1 MEKKCSSK
9 EHQEINAIVY
19 CQICGIYMCNKC
31 ENIHQKL
38 CYNHSPY
45 NLNENINEIFTG
57 ICKEKNHLNELDYFC
72 KNHNELCCAACVTKI
87 RGKGNGQ
94 HSDCDVCFIEDI
106 KDAKKNKLKDNIKLL
121 ESLSYSLKQNIVELK
136 NILEKNEEE
145 KEKLKIEIQNIF
157 TKLRTA
163 LNERE
168 DQLLL
173 EVDNN
178 FNNLFK
184 NKNLYK
190 EGENLPKTL
199 NKYLEKGK
207 IIDKEWKNDNLKIMI
222 NHCINIEKNIENIN
236 KINTDINDYNLKKF
250 IIKFNP
256 NEKEINEFID
266 SIKNFGSL
274 LNSPELMNKLKLWIN
289 PNNDKFNTK
298 LLFRLSRDGDNLQ
311 KYHESCDN
319 IMDNLIIIKA
329 PNQTIFGCY
338 CTWIWNTKANDITVN
353 DGFLF
358 NLTKELKF
366 ENKNQRIHQGCNS
379 HGPYIYDK
387 FYFDKTMKKC
397 YINSTDFLEKK
408 GINDVEEVEIY
419 QITM

>member
-274 LNSPELMNKLKLWIN
+274 SNIENNWIKSNILNSPELMNKLKLWIN
-289 PNNDKFNTK
+289 PNNDKFNTA
-298 LLFRLSRDGDNLQ
+298 
-311 KYHESCDN
+311 
-319 IMDNLIIIKA
+319 I
-329 PNQTIFGCY
+329 
-338 CTWIWNTKANDITVN
+338 
-353 DGFLF
+353 
-358 NLTKELKF
+358 
-366 ENKNQRIHQGCNS
+366 
-379 HGPYIYDK
+379 
-387 FYFDKTMKKC
+387 
-397 YINSTDFLEKK
+397 
-408 GINDVEEVEIY
+408 
-419 QITM
+419 